1 MCFFREGSRR
11 NYEEREPRLFTNLQ
25 NIAFVQSV
33 KGSNSIEDIVSIDKR
48 IEEIVN
54 QNSNPL
60 NRNEDEIRA
69 WDKKIGK
76 IGSTRNAK
84 YFRK

>member
-33 KGSNSIEDIVSIDKR
+33 KGSNPIEGIVTTDKR
-48 IEEIVN
+48 IEEIVS

-69 WDKKIGK
+69 WDMKIGK

-84 YFRK
+84 YVRK